1 MKTVNVHQAKTHLS
15 ALLVEVGKGE
25 EIVIARNG
33 TAVARLV
40 AVDQN
45 SSRIPGRFEGRIK
58 IGDSCFDPLSEDE
71 LAGFENGHPNDPLR

>member
-40 AVDQN
+40 AVDQD
-45 SSRIPGRFEGRIK
+45 SSRIPGRFAGRIK
-58 IGDSCFDPLSEDE
+58 IGESCFDPLSEDE
-71 LAGFENGHPNDPLR
+71 LGEFENGQPGDPLR